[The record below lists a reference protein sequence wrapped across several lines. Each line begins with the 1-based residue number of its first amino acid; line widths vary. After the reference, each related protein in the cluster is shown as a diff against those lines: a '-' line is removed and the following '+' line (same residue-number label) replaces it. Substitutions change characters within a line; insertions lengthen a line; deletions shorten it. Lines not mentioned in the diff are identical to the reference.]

1 MTRNTFPGDT
11 HEIPEKMRFVTES
24 ARQDILKNGISGFTI
39 EKHTTKLRISK
50 KTLYK
55 YFPSRNAFIK
65 AVLQAHI
72 DDIYACLKTV
82 ALNPERPLETLLR
95 LLQTVFEKIST
106 VSSNTM
112 YEVKLYYPETWDQI
126 EQLRTDIIQR
136 LSSLFVIAQ
145 KRSII
150 RKNVKLDFISNL
162 VMRIVQDIFQPEF
175 LMQSPYSLST
185 IIPMFTDLIMNGLLE
200 KTETVD
206 FYELMHSIAN
216 KDQTE

>member
-1 MTRNTFPGDT
+1 MTRNTFPGGA

>member
-1 MTRNTFPGDT
+1 MTRNTFPKGI
-11 HEIPEKMRFVTES
+11 HPIPEKMRFVTES

-55 YFPSRNAFIK
+55 YFPSKDEFIK
-65 AVLQAHI
+65 AALQAHI
-72 DDIYACLKTV
+72 DNIYACLKTV
-82 ALNPERPLETLLR
+82 AFNPEQPLETLLR

-145 KRSII
+145 QRNII
-150 RKNVKLDFISNL
+150 RKNVNLDFISNL

-175 LMQSPYSLST
+175 LINSPYSLST

-206 FYELMHSIAN
+206 FFKLMQSIAN
-216 KDQTE
+216 KHQTE